1 MAPRSAA
8 LNGGGLLTA
17 RNLNGRERE
26 KYNQNK
32 GQIMFD
38 LNELKGVLGQYSG
51 ASADQPPENVHKDF
65 EEAARNAPPETL
77 ADGIS
82 HAFQNN
88 EAAPFHQMVSQ
99 LFANGNAQQ
108 QTGLLNKL
116 LSAVPPGS
124 LPAGGALGGLANL
137 VGSGASN
144 ITPSQAQ
151 QVSPQAV
158 EQLAQHVNTQNPSIV
173 NEISGFV
180 GQHPGWVKTLGAGA
194 LTLALSKMAA
204 HHHL

>member
-1 MAPRSAA
+1 
-8 LNGGGLLTA
+8 
-17 RNLNGRERE
+17 
-26 KYNQNK
+26 
-32 GQIMFD
+32 MFD
-38 LNELKGVLGQYSG
+38 LNELKGMLGQYSG
-51 ASADQPPENVHKDF
+51 ASADQPHENVHNDF
-65 EEAARNAPPETL
+65 DEAARNAPPETV
-77 ADGIS
+77 AEGVS
-82 HAFQNN
+82 HALQNN

-99 LFANGNAQQ
+99 LFAKGNPQQ

-124 LPAGGALGGLANL
+124 LPASGALGSLASM
-137 VGSGASN
+137 VGAGGNN

-158 EQLAQHVNTQNPSIV
+158 EQLAAHVHGENPSIV
-173 NEISGFV
+173 NEIGGFV
-180 GQHPGWVKTLGAGA
+180 SQHPGWVKTLGAGA